1 MKFIVSSTALLREL
15 QLING
20 VLGNSSLPILENFFF
35 EIDKEMLKVT
45 ASDLE
50 TTMTVELEVES
61 KVTGNICMPAKLL
74 LEILKGLTDQPLT
87 FSIDDKTMG
96 VEISS
101 QYGKYKLAGQSGDE
115 FPRTPVMEKSNSVSM
130 RADILGRALNK
141 TLFAAGSDD
150 LRPVMSG
157 IFCQFTSEGV
167 TFVATDA
174 HKLVRYTRT
183 DATAEATSS
192 FILPRK
198 PVNILKGILGE
209 AEMEVT
215 LSFNEQNAFFSFD
228 NVTLICLLI
237 DGKYPN
243 YEAVIPAENPN
254 KMTIDRSLFLN
265 SIKRVAIFAN
275 KTTHQ
280 VRLKITGSSLM
291 LSAEDIDFSNEAS
304 ETLTCSYSGDDME
317 IGFNAKFLGEM
328 IANLEASEVV
338 LELSAPN
345 RAGILLPSVPE
356 RDNEDLLMLV
366 MPVMLA

>member
-1 MKFIVSSTALLREL
+1 
-15 QLING
+15 
-20 VLGNSSLPILENFFF
+20 
-35 EIDKEMLKVT
+35 
-45 ASDLE
+45 
-50 TTMTVELEVES
+50 MTVELEVES
-61 KVTGNICMPAKLL
+61 KASGMVCIPAKLL

-87 FSIDDKTMG
+87 FSVDEKTLG
-96 VEISS
+96 IEISS

-115 FPRTPVMEKSNSVSM
+115 FPRNPVLEKTSSVTM

-141 TLFAAGSDD
+141 TLFAASSDD
-150 LRPVMSG
+150 LRPVMCG
-157 IFCQFTSEGV
+157 IFCQFSDEGV

-183 DATAEATSS
+183 DATADKASA

-198 PVNILKGILGE
+198 PVNILKGVLGN
-209 AEMEVT
+209 AEVDVT
-215 LSFNEQNAFFSFD
+215 LSFNETNAFFSFA
-228 NVTLICLLI
+228 NVTLVCLLI

-243 YEAVIPAENPN
+243 YEAVIPPSNPN
-254 KMTIDRSLFLN
+254 KMTIDRSLFLS
-265 SIKRVAIFAN
+265 SIRRVAIFAN

-291 LSAEDIDFSNEAS
+291 LTAEDVDYSNEAS
-304 ETLTCSYSGDDME
+304 ETLTCSYLGDDME

-328 IANLEASEVV
+328 LANLEASEVV

-345 RAGILLPSVPE
+345 RAGLLLPSAPE